1 MTMLAYSAEIW
12 KRDLRTKQGTR
23 KVETIDYMD
32 LTKEEVQA
40 KMDKLFP
47 VAKGYEVKIFDTY
60 VTRVNRQS
68 GLEFQERYDTPM
80 YCSPAFDSYW
90 SM

>member
-1 MTMLAYSAEIW
+1 MTMLAFSAEIW
-12 KRDLRTKQGTR
+12 KRDLRTKQGIR
-23 KVETIDYMD
+23 KVETIDYVD

-40 KMDKLFP
+40 KMNKLFP
-47 VAKGYEVKIFDTY
+47 ASKGYEVKIFDTY
-60 VTRVNRQS
+60 VTYVNRQS

-80 YCSPAFDSYW
+80 HCNPAFESYW